1 MNAILTSV
9 IAVLGTLLGSTVT
22 HVFQQRS
29 ARRTERTALD
39 AQLRRE
45 RLDAY
50 GTYAGLLV
58 DFRQASLHHWFCVHE
73 GRDAEDEA
81 ALRKRSF
88 ELRSGAQHALFQL
101 QLIADEPELTTAA
114 VEAFAAVG
122 AVNRARDRADLD
134 ARRDVTRELIDGF
147 VDTARRCVRAAPGAG
162 GNAVGRVP
170 ARSVPEARPAA
181 ETP

>member
-1 MNAILTSV
+1 MNAIVTSV

-29 ARRTERTALD
+29 ARRMERNALE
-39 AQLRRE
+39 AQLRQE
-45 RLDAY
+45 RLDVY

-58 DFRQASLHHWFCVHE
+58 DFRQAALHHWFCVHE
-73 GRDAEDEA
+73 GRDADDEA

-101 QLIADEPELTTAA
+101 QLIADQPDLTAAA
-114 VEAFAAVG
+114 VEAFTSVG

-134 ARRDVTRELIDGF
+134 VRRDASRELIDGF
-147 VDTARRCVRAAPGAG
+147 VGTARRYVQAAPG
-162 GNAVGRVP
+162 RLP
-170 ARSVPEARPAA
+170 S
-181 ETP
+181 